1 MGKTKKNSN
10 YQTPKKEAERLLL
23 EQEEKRARRKKI
35 ILAIGI
41 PFVSIALIVTI
52 ILSIVLGWFK
62 PKEDEAT
69 YIATIIFAEYEGVV
83 DDNGKPVNAVV
94 EIELYGNA
102 APITVANFVK
112 LCNQK
117 YYDGTYFHRHVKDYV
132 LQGGDGDG
140 TVDGMTVAGVDR
152 IKGEFSENGVKNNIK
167 HERGTISMA
176 RSGYDMNSANSQFFI
191 VLETSEDNSKLL
203 DGKYAAFGKVRSG
216 MKYIDMMCA
225 NCPVSNLIP
234 DYQAPR
240 ILSLFVET
248 PEEYA
253 KRTGEV

>member
-10 YQTPKKEAERLLL
+10 YQTPKKEAARLLL
-23 EQEEKRARRKKI
+23 EAEEKRTKRKKI

-41 PFVSIALIVTI
+41 PVVAIALIVTI

-62 PKEDEAT
+62 PKENEVT
-69 YIATIIFAEYEGVV
+69 YIATIIFGEYEGVE
-83 DDNGKPVNAVV
+83 DEDGKPINAVV

-112 LCNQK
+112 LCNEK
-117 YYDGTYFHRHVKDYV
+117 YYDGTYFHRYVKNFV

-140 TVDGMTVAGVDR
+140 TVDGNTNGVDA
-152 IKGEFSENGVKNNIK
+152 IKGEFSANGVENNIK

-176 RSGYDMNSANSQFFI
+176 RTPYDMNSASSQFFI
-191 VLETSEDNSKLL
+191 VLETSESNTKSL
-203 DGKYAAFGKVRSG
+203 DGNYAAFGKVRSG

-225 NCPVSNLIP
+225 NCPVSDLIP

-253 KRTGEV
+253 KRTADV

>member
-10 YQTPKKEAERLLL
+10 YQTPKKEAARLLL
-23 EQEEKRARRKKI
+23 EAEEKRAKRKKI

-41 PFVSIALIVTI
+41 PVVAIALIVTI
-52 ILSIVLGWFK
+52 VLGIFLGWFK
-62 PKEDEAT
+62 PKENEVT
-69 YIATIIFAEYEGVV
+69 YIATIIFGEYEGVE
-83 DDNGKPVNAVV
+83 DEDGKPINAVV

-112 LCNQK
+112 LCNEK
-117 YYDGTYFHRHVKDYV
+117 YYDGTYFHRYVKNFV

-140 TVDGMTVAGVDR
+140 TVDGNTNGVDA
-152 IKGEFSENGVKNNIK
+152 IKGEFSANGVENNIK

-176 RSGYDMNSANSQFFI
+176 RTSYDMNSASSQFFI
-191 VLETSEDNSKLL
+191 VLETSESNTKSL
-203 DGKYAAFGKVRSG
+203 DGNYAAFGKVRSG

-253 KRTGEV
+253 KRTADV

>member
-10 YQTPKKEAERLLL
+10 YQTPKKEAARLLL
-23 EQEEKRARRKKI
+23 ETEEKRAKRRKI

-41 PFVSIALIVTI
+41 PVVAIALIVTI

-62 PKEDEAT
+62 PKENEVT
-69 YIATIIFAEYEGVV
+69 YIATIIFGEYEGVE
-83 DDNGKPVNAVV
+83 DEDGKPINAVV

-112 LCNQK
+112 LCNEK
-117 YYDGTYFHRHVKDYV
+117 YYDGTYFHRYVKNFV

-140 TVDGMTVAGVDR
+140 TVDGSTSGVDN
-152 IKGEFSENGVKNNIK
+152 IKGEFSANGVKNNIK

-176 RSGYDMNSANSQFFI
+176 RTSYDMNSASSQFFI
-191 VLETSEDNSKLL
+191 VLETSESNTKAL
-203 DGKYAAFGKVRSG
+203 DGNYAAFGKVRSG

-253 KRTGEV
+253 KRTADV

>member
-10 YQTPKKEAERLLL
+10 YQTPKKEAARLLL
-23 EQEEKRARRKKI
+23 ETEEKRAKRKKI

-41 PFVSIALIVTI
+41 PVVAIALIVTI
-52 ILSIVLGWFK
+52 VLGIVLGWFK
-62 PKEDEAT
+62 PKENEVT
-69 YIATIIFAEYEGVV
+69 YIATIIFGEYEGVE
-83 DDNGKPVNAVV
+83 DEDGKPINAVV

-112 LCNQK
+112 LCNEK
-117 YYDGTYFHRHVKDYV
+117 YYDGTYFHRYVKNFV

-140 TVDGMTVAGVDR
+140 TVDGNTNGVDA
-152 IKGEFSENGVKNNIK
+152 IKGEFSANGVKNNIK

-176 RSGYDMNSANSQFFI
+176 RTPYDMNSASSQFFI
-191 VLETSEDNSKLL
+191 VLETSESNTKSL
-203 DGKYAAFGKVRSG
+203 DGNYAAFGKVRSG

-225 NCPVSNLIP
+225 NCPVSDLIP

-253 KRTGEV
+253 KRTAEV

>member
-10 YQTPKKEAERLLL
+10 YQTPKKEAAKLLL
-23 EQEEKRARRKKI
+23 EAEEKRAKRKKI

-41 PFVSIALIVTI
+41 PVVAIALIVTI

-62 PKEDEAT
+62 PKENEVT
-69 YIATIIFAEYEGVV
+69 YIATIIFGEYEGVE
-83 DDNGKPVNAVV
+83 DEDGKPINAVV

-112 LCNQK
+112 LCNEK
-117 YYDGTYFHRHVKDYV
+117 YYDGTYFHRYVKNFV

-140 TVDGMTVAGVDR
+140 TVDGTTNGVDN
-152 IKGEFSENGVKNNIK
+152 IKGEFSANGVKNNIK

-176 RSGYDMNSANSQFFI
+176 RTPYDMNSASSQFFI
-191 VLETSEDNSKLL
+191 VLETSESNSKSL
-203 DGKYAAFGKVRSG
+203 DGNYAAFGKVRKG
-216 MKYIDMMCA
+216 MKYIDMICA

-253 KRTGEV
+253 KRTADV

>member
-10 YQTPKKEAERLLL
+10 YQTPKKEAARLLL
-23 EQEEKRARRKKI
+23 ETEEKRAKRKKI

-41 PFVSIALIVTI
+41 PVVAIALIVTI

-62 PKEDEAT
+62 PKENEVT
-69 YIATIIFAEYEGVV
+69 YIATIIFGEYEGVE
-83 DDNGKPVNAVV
+83 DEDGKPINAVV

-112 LCNQK
+112 LCNEK
-117 YYDGTYFHRHVKDYV
+117 YYDGTYFHRYVKNFV

-140 TVDGMTVAGVDR
+140 TVDGNTNGVDA
-152 IKGEFSENGVKNNIK
+152 IKGEFSANGVKNNIK

-176 RSGYDMNSANSQFFI
+176 RTPYDMNSASSQFFI
-191 VLETSEDNSKLL
+191 VLETSESNTKSL
-203 DGKYAAFGKVRSG
+203 DGNYAAFGKVRSG

-225 NCPVSNLIP
+225 NCPVSDLIP

-253 KRTGEV
+253 KRTAEV

>member
-10 YQTPKKEAERLLL
+10 YQTPKKEAARLLL
-23 EQEEKRARRKKI
+23 ETEEKRAKRKKI

-41 PFVSIALIVTI
+41 PVVAIALIVTI

-62 PKEDEAT
+62 PKENEVT
-69 YIATIIFAEYEGVV
+69 YIATIIFGEYEGVE
-83 DDNGKPVNAVV
+83 DEDGKPINAVV

-112 LCNQK
+112 LCNEK
-117 YYDGTYFHRHVKDYV
+117 YYDGTYFHRYVKNFV

-140 TVDGMTVAGVDR
+140 TVDGNTNGVDA
-152 IKGEFSENGVKNNIK
+152 IKGEFSANGVENNIK

-176 RSGYDMNSANSQFFI
+176 RTSYDMNSASSQFFI
-191 VLETSEDNSKLL
+191 VLETSESNTKSL
-203 DGKYAAFGKVRSG
+203 DGNYAAFGKVRSG